1 MISIAIFVCV
11 VCVLV
16 IGYLCMTILR
26 MKEERIKR
34 ERVLEEDERRLDV
47 LEELC
52 AREFMEEERLK
63 YDIVRH
69 YNMNKGFVFGR
80 LKTPFRLTDF
90 DESSGSECFSI
101 ICFSIVLVSS
111 IYLFILFY
119 YYYIYF

>member
-1 MISIAIFVCV
+1 MIAIAIFVCV

-16 IGYLCMTILR
+16 IGYLCVTILR

-52 AREFMEEERLK
+52 AREFIEEERVK

-69 YNMNKGFVFGR
+69 FNMDKGFVFGR
-80 LKTPFRLTDF
+80 LKTPFKLTDF
-90 DESSGSECFSI
+90 DESSGSEWNVSI
-101 ICFSIVLVSS
+101 ICFSIVLVS
-111 IYLFILFY
+111 F
-119 YYYIYF
+119 IYFYFIIIIICF